1 MAIDASWLCSQSL
14 GDIADLYDSQ
24 WEAYLR
30 LKAFK
35 SLSLLCWGQAI
46 QPVLQGPLSQ
56 ACNLVEFSPFQLMGS
71 VTEKDTHCFLVSE
84 LDLNRLSDHRSLP

>member
-1 MAIDASWLCSQSL
+1 MP
-14 GDIADLYDSQ
+14 DLYDSQ

-30 LKAFK
+30 LKASK

-56 ACNLVEFSPFQLMGS
+56 ACNLVDFSPFQLMGS
-71 VTEKDTHCFLVSE
+71 VTEKEYTLFS
-84 LDLNRLSDHRSLP
+84 SF